1 MMKALKLLSMVVCC
15 AISAWSATETL
26 FSNWTFAVAPGDGA
40 GSLWVFSRGENSG
53 ATLLKVK
60 ETAAGVQVT
69 ESSQEMLSTEKN
81 GVHDRIFVEDLASRR
96 RVPTVKAGK
105 LGWVIP
111 MYGEDN
117 GSFVNPEGFF
127 SIRRLDGRSIFET
140 PLTELSAAADLD
152 TALMAAVSG
161 FAYDSSMSTLW
172 IARGKLGLTGYDVSR
187 GTNDPKEIRLVLNRS
202 SKSLDTLKES
212 KSLDFKKYADIY
224 DVTQHPSTG
233 ELWLAT
239 ASGLWIRGTDGAI
252 RSASKSLDTMSVS
265 GVWIGGSPLQVIAET
280 SKPGK
285 DAVKGSLYRMK
296 GAAKDFSK
304 VAFLDTGKVVQK
316 KDIFDN
322 ADYTVNDVAF
332 VGDLAFV
339 SVRGAVGSTVSG
351 YLKLDSL
358 GARAYEGDEGSAWL
372 YGFDMGVTDRDVDI
386 TSITAFP
393 MADGVTGLAIA
404 AYGNG
409 ISVSA
414 DTGRT
419 WTPILNR
426 TKLSDNLGS
435 IRMVPSIIQGGD
447 QSLVSY
453 KVGKNSKITIEV
465 FSYDMKKVRTI
476 VKSAER
482 FADKSRSTNAKEDFW
497 DGKDDHG
504 RYCTMGVYY
513 VRVKDNHDH
522 VGWGKVMTLGGR
534 K

>member
-1 MMKALKLLSMVVCC
+1 MKFLKFLSVAVCC
-15 AISAWSATETL
+15 AASAWAATETL
-26 FSNWTFAVAPGDGA
+26 FSNWTFAVAPGDDV
-40 GSLWVFSRGENSG
+40 GSLWVFSRGDNSG
-53 ATLLKVK
+53 ASLLKLKVN
-60 ETAAGVQVT
+60 GDRVQVS
-69 ESSQEMLSTEKN
+69 ESEQEMLSNEKN

-105 LGWVIP
+105 LGWVIS
-111 MYGEDN
+111 MYGEDD

-152 TALMAAVSG
+152 SALMAAVSG
-161 FAYDSSMSTLW
+161 FAYDSTNSTLW
-172 IARGKLGLTGYDVSR
+172 MARGKLGLTGYDISK
-187 GTNDPKEIRLVLNRS
+187 GTNDPKEYHLVLNRS
-202 SKSLDTLKES
+202 SKTLDTLKVS
-212 KSLDFKKYADIY
+212 KNIEFKKYADIY
-224 DVTQHPSTG
+224 DVTLHPTSG
-233 ELWLAT
+233 ELWIA
-239 ASGLWIRGTDGAI
+239 AANGLWVREANGSI
-252 RSASKSLDTMSVS
+252 RSASKALDSMNVS
-265 GVWIGGSPLQVIAET
+265 GVWIGGKPLQVIAET
-280 SKPGK
+280 STPGK
-285 DAVKGSLYRMK
+285 ESVKGGLYRMM
-296 GAAKDFSK
+296 GAAKDFAK

-386 TSITAFP
+386 TSMTAFP
-393 MADGVTGLAIA
+393 LTNDVTGLAVA

-426 TKLSDNLGS
+426 AKLSDNLGS
-435 IRMVPSIIQGGD
+435 IRMVPSVIQGGD

-453 KVGKNSKITIEV
+453 KVGKDSKITIEV

-482 FADKSRSTNAKEDFW
+482 FADKSRSSNAKEDFW
-497 DGKDDHG
+497 DGKDDYG
-504 RYCTMGVYY
+504 RYCTMGIYY

-534 K
+534 R